1 MPSGSDGRHPAL
13 TQFPTSKEKPVART
27 LRHIV
32 ALAGFLALAACGGK
46 PPAPM
51 PAPATPVQADPEL
64 VFWESVRDSKDPA
77 EFYAYLHAY
86 PAGRFSSLARIR
98 IEALTPKPAKENPVP
113 ARPKPAPSKAQA
125 PPPSHQQ
132 GELTIAEAPAPPV
145 NWAKID
151 DVSGRTGPLLRS
163 QIMDCW
169 EPPPLPRGAG
179 SFRAEIGV
187 YYDPATGQVRGAAF
201 RGGNKEMT
209 DPIFARFVNSTL
221 AAPMASGCR
230 TLDLRQGGAGEGAT
244 GLVLLFALDSPP

>member
-1 MPSGSDGRHPAL
+1 MESPLSPISRPDP
-13 TQFPTSKEKPVART
+13 KEQPVART
-27 LRHIV
+27 LRHYI
-32 ALAGFLALAACGGK
+32 ALAGLLALAACGGGT
-46 PPAPM
+46 PPPVPVATAPV
-51 PAPATPVQADPEL
+51 PADPEL

-98 IEALTPKPAKENPVP
+98 IEALTPKPAKETPAP
-113 ARPKPAPSKAQA
+113 ARPKPAPSKTQV

-151 DVSGRTGPLLRS
+151 DVSGRAGPLLRS

-187 YYDPATGQVRGAAF
+187 YHDPATGQVRAAAF
-201 RGGNKEMT
+201 LGGNKAMEDAT
-209 DPIFARFVNSTL
+209 FARFVNSAL
-221 AAPMASGCR
+221 AAPMAPGCR
-230 TLDLRQGGAGEGAT
+230 TLDLRQGGVGEGAT